1 MYLTL
6 LTLVTALA
14 ISAVAIYYSVAGL
27 AAIFAAA
34 VWPIVIMGTTLEIAK
49 LVTTVWLHRY
59 WQHAV
64 WWLKTYLTVA
74 VVILMFIT
82 SMGIFG
88 FLSKAHID
96 QTTASSESVAQVE
109 RMGTE
114 IARQN
119 EIIDRAESRIK
130 QIETVGVGG
139 EANVQ
144 TQIQQ
149 EQSRI
154 DSAYSRVQPAIDEQQ
169 RIIDGQTKLFQD
181 QITKIDEQIDRLKQL
196 VDTKNIA
203 AAQALVGTRP
213 DGDWGPATA
222 RSIQTWQEAR
232 QRERNEAVSKLEQAN
247 GSPIIT
253 AARAEIQR
261 VRLGVESQIADSN
274 RLVNRLR
281 EQLGKTDTT
290 EVERLITDQRER
302 VTVAQQEIDRLT
314 EQKYRLE
321 GEYRKLE
328 AEVGPVK
335 YIAEFIYG
343 SDADKNMLEEAVRWV
358 IIIIIFVFDPLAVL
372 LLLASQYSFE
382 YHRRQRREATVTAPI
397 VNEPVPE
404 VDATPSMAASTP
416 TYEQDNGPL
425 SADQIDQIKQSVVV
439 PDNLS
444 VKSSI
449 LEPVSIS
456 ETSPPIESEI
466 KPEPVVI
473 KKVRKPKDLNTK
485 LISRSTIDAMH
496 RDDAIIDKEIVTT
509 GVTMEETKYFH
520 PNEQYVQYDGKLM
533 SIDALREQH
542 PEMVLSKNA
551 PMNLILFGS
560 EFPVSAKS
568 GDIYIRV
575 DVIPHRVYKFN
586 GTKWINL
593 DRYTNTTYLQD
604 ENYIKYLI
612 EKIDSKQYDVD
623 LLTDFE
629 RDEITNYFKK

>member
-6 LTLVTALA
+6 LTLVTALT

-34 VWPIVIMGTTLEIAK
+34 VIPIVIMGTTLEVAK
-49 LVTTVWLHRY
+49 LVTTVWLHRH

-64 WWLKTYLTVA
+64 WWLKTYLTIA

-96 QTTASSESVAQVE
+96 QTTASGESVAQVE
-109 RMGTE
+109 RMKTE
-114 IARQN
+114 IDRQTEIVSRSEAR
-119 EIIDRAESRIK
+119 IR
-130 QIETVGVGG
+130 QIETVGVGS

-149 EQSRI
+149 EQQRI

-181 QITKIDEQIDRLKQL
+181 QIVKIDEQTEQLQRLIDSK
-196 VDTKNIA
+196 DIS

-213 DGDWGPATA
+213 DGNWGPATA
-222 RSIQTWQEAR
+222 RSIQTWRETR
-232 QRERNEAVSKLEQAN
+232 LRERGEAVAKLEQAN
-247 GSPIIT
+247 NNPTISN
-253 AARAEIQR
+253 ARNEIQR
-261 VRLGVESQIADSN
+261 IRQGVETQIADSN

-281 EQLGKTDTT
+281 DQIGKTDSS
-290 EVERLITDQRER
+290 EVERLILEQRER
-302 VTVAQQEIDRLT
+302 ISVAQQEIDRLT

-343 SDADKNMLEEAVRWV
+343 DRADKNMLEEAVRWV
-358 IIIIIFVFDPLAVL
+358 ILIIIFVFDPLAVL

-382 YHRRQRREATVTAPI
+382 YHRRQREVAVVTNPI
-397 VNEPVPE
+397 PNDPVPE
-404 VDATPSMAASTP
+404 SPVVNTDSVTTP
-416 TYEQDNGPL
+416 TYEQDDGPL
-425 SADQIDQIKQSVVV
+425 SVDQLNQINHSVVV
-439 PDNLS
+439 PENLS

-449 LEPVSIS
+449 V
-456 ETSPPIESEI
+456 ETVPESE
-466 KPEPVVI
+466 PSPQTEPASV
-473 KKVRKPKDLNTK
+473 KRVRKPKDLNTK
-485 LISRSTIDAMH
+485 LVSRGTIESVQ
-496 RDDAIIDKEIVTT
+496 RDDDTIDKEIITA
-509 GVTMEETKYFH
+509 GVTQEESKYFH

-533 SIDALREQH
+533 SIEALREQH
-542 PEMVLSKNA
+542 PELVLSKDD
-551 PMNLILFGS
+551 PMNIILFGS
-560 EFPVSAKS
+560 GFPSSAKI
-568 GDIYIRV
+568 GDIYIRT
-575 DVIPHRVYKFN
+575 DVMPHRVYKFN
-586 GTKWINL
+586 GSKWINL
-593 DRYTNTTYLQD
+593 DRQVNTTYLQD
-604 ENYIKYLI
+604 ENYIRYLI
-612 EKIDSKQYDVD
+612 EKIDSKEYDVD

-629 RDEITNYFKK
+629 RDEITNYFKR

>member
-96 QTTASSESVAQVE
+96 QTTASSESVAQVT

-119 EIIDRAESRIK
+119 EIIERAEARIK

-154 DSAYSRVQPAIDEQQ
+154 DSAYARVQPAIDEQQ

-196 VDTKNIA
+196 IDAKNIS

-213 DGDWGPATA
+213 DGNWGPATA

-232 QRERNEAVSKLEQAN
+232 QRERNEAVSKLEQVN
-247 GSPIIT
+247 GSAVIT

-274 RLVNRLR
+274 RLINRLR

-302 VTVAQQEIDRLT
+302 VTVAQKEIDRLT

-343 SDADKNMLEEAVRWV
+343 SAADKNMLEEAVRWV

-382 YHRRQRREATVTAPI
+382 YHRRQQREATVTAPV
-397 VNEPVPE
+397 VNDPVPE
-404 VDATPSMAASTP
+404 VDVTPSSIIVPTP
-416 TYEQDNGPL
+416 TYEQDDGPL
-425 SADQIDQIKQSVVV
+425 SSEQIDQIKQDVIVPEDLVITSSIIDIIPPVADPVPEKKTKKIKKQKTV
-439 PDNLS
+439 PDATEVVNITEV
-444 VKSSI
+444 VKDN
-449 LEPVSIS
+449 
-456 ETSPPIESEI
+456 TPIDPEI
-466 KPEPVVI
+466 I
-473 KKVRKPKDLNTK
+473 
-485 LISRSTIDAMH
+485 
-496 RDDAIIDKEIVTT
+496 TT
-509 GVTMEETKYFH
+509 GVTIEETKYFH

-542 PEMVLSKNA
+542 PEMVLPKNA
-551 PMNLILFGS
+551 PLNLILFGS
-560 EFPVSAKS
+560 EFPGSAKS

-612 EKIDSKQYDVD
+612 EKIDTKQYDVD

-629 RDEITNYFKK
+629 RDEITNFFKK

>member
-1 MYLTL
+1 
-6 LTLVTALA
+6 
-14 ISAVAIYYSVAGL
+14 
-27 AAIFAAA
+27 
-34 VWPIVIMGTTLEIAK
+34 
-49 LVTTVWLHRY
+49 
-59 WQHAV
+59 
-64 WWLKTYLTVA
+64 
-74 VVILMFIT
+74 
-82 SMGIFG
+82 
-88 FLSKAHID
+88 
-96 QTTASSESVAQVE
+96 
-109 RMGTE
+109 MGTE

-119 EIIDRAESRIK
+119 EIIERAESRIK

-154 DSAYSRVQPAIDEQQ
+154 DSAYARVQPAIDEQQ

-196 VDTKNIA
+196 IDAKDIA

-213 DGDWGPATA
+213 DGNWGPATA
-222 RSIQTWQEAR
+222 RSIQTWQETR

-247 GSPIIT
+247 GSPVIT

-274 RLVNRLR
+274 RLINRLR

-302 VTVAQQEIDRLT
+302 VTVAQREIDRLT

-382 YHRRQRREATVTAPI
+382 YHRRQQKEAVDAVPV
-397 VNEPVPE
+397 VNDPVPE
-404 VDATPSMAASTP
+404 PPTVNTDTVTPPP
-416 TYEQDNGPL
+416 TYEQDDGPL
-425 SADQIDQIKQSVVV
+425 SSEQVDQIKESVVI

-449 LEPVSIS
+449 VEPIPESI
-456 ETSPPIESEI
+456 PESIPEPEPTPQ
-466 KPEPVVI
+466 PEPVQV

-485 LISRSTIDAMH
+485 LVSRSTIDAMQ
-496 RDDAIIDKEIVTT
+496 RDNTIINVDKEIVTT
-509 GVTMEETKYFH
+509 GVTVEESKYFH

-542 PEMVLSKNA
+542 PEMILPKNA

-560 EFPVSAKS
+560 EFPSSAKS

-586 GTKWINL
+586 GIKWINL
-593 DRYTNTTYLQD
+593 DRYSNTTYLQD

-612 EKIDSKQYDVD
+612 EKIDTKQYDVD

-629 RDEITNYFKK
+629 RDEITNYLKK

>member
-1 MYLTL
+1 MFLTILTL
-6 LTLVTALA
+6 ITALT

-34 VWPIVIMGTTLEIAK
+34 VIPILIMGTTLEVAK

-59 WQHAV
+59 WRQAV
-64 WWLKTYLTVA
+64 WWLKTYLTIA

-96 QTTASSESVAQVE
+96 QTTASQESVAQVE
-109 RMGTE
+109 RMTTE
-114 IARQN
+114 ISRQT
-119 EIIDRAESRIK
+119 ELIDRAESRIK
-130 QIETVGVGG
+130 QIETGGVGG
-139 EANVQ
+139 QSNIQ
-144 TQIQQ
+144 NQIDQ
-149 EQSRI
+149 EQQRI
-154 DSAYSRVQPAIDEQQ
+154 AGINNRVQPAIDEQQ
-169 RIIDGQTKLFQD
+169 KIIDSQTKLFQD
-181 QITKIDEQIDRLKQL
+181 QITKIDEQIARLQQL
-196 VDTKNIA
+196 IDSKDIA

-213 DGDWGPATA
+213 DGNWGPATA
-222 RSIQTWQEAR
+222 RSIQAWQDAR
-232 QRERNEAVSKLEQAN
+232 AKERADSILKLEQAN
-247 GSPIIT
+247 ANSTIV
-253 AARAEIQR
+253 AARQEIQR
-261 VRLGVESQIADSN
+261 IRRGVEGEIAESN
-274 RLVNRLR
+274 RLINRLR
-281 EQLGKTDTT
+281 DQLGKTDTG
-290 EVERLITDQRER
+290 EVEKLITEQRER
-302 VTVAQQEIDRLT
+302 VRAAQTEIDGLT
-314 EQKYRLE
+314 EKKYRLE

-343 SDADKNMLEEAVRWV
+343 NEADKNMLEEAVRWV

-382 YHRRQRREATVTAPI
+382 YHRDNRKRKSLDQLLE
-397 VNEPVPE
+397 E
-404 VDATPSMAASTP
+404 TP
-416 TYEQDNGPL
+416 TPEIVEKPKYEPDDGPL
-425 SADQIDQIKQSVVV
+425 SSGQIDQIKQSVVI

-449 LEPVSIS
+449 VEPI
-456 ETSPPIESEI
+456 PESESA
-466 KPEPVVI
+466 PQPAPVTA

-485 LISRSTIDAMH
+485 LVSRSTIDAMQ
-496 RDDAIIDKEIVTT
+496 RDGAIINIDKEIVTT
-509 GVTMEETKYFH
+509 GVTVEESKYFH
-520 PNEQYVQYDGKLM
+520 PNEQYVEYDGKLI

-542 PEMVLSKNA
+542 PEMILPKNA

-560 EFPVSAKS
+560 EFPGSAKS

-593 DRYTNTTYLQD
+593 DRYTSTTYLQD